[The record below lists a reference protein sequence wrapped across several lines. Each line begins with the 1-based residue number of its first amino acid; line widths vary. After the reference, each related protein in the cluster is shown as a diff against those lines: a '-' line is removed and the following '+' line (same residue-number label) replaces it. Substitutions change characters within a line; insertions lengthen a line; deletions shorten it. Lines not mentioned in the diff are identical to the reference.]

1 MFFSKKFLMCVIV
14 AALTAISSTAHAD
27 FQSALLSDLIAGGGP
42 NGNGTLI
49 VGDKVFGN
57 FGGFNTTVSGGALAP
72 TAAQITVAGEFGG
85 TSAPG
90 IDFQSAFWSVAG
102 SATNTQSMDTKFTF
116 TVTSLSGQTIGDAE
130 MGLGGAGTRNGGT
143 LHVGETITDGLAK
156 GGSPVGSLLVTNL
169 LPNDHVFFDA
179 LHTNLFVQKDFAL
192 VAPATGSTD
201 INSAAFAS
209 DFDQRFSEQPE
220 PSSVILMGLGVL
232 GMVGYRWRRRG
243 K

>member
-1 MFFSKKFLMCVIV
+1 MFFSKKFLMCLIV
-14 AALTAISSTAHAD
+14 AGLTAISSTAARAD

-57 FGGFNTTVSGGALAP
+57 FDGFSTINTGGATGP
-72 TAAQITVAGEFGG
+72 TSNEITVTGEFGN
-85 TSAPG
+85 TAAPG

-102 SATNTQSMDTKFTF
+102 NSAGGQSIDTKFTF
-116 TVTSLSGQTIGDAE
+116 TVTSLSGQTIEDAS
-130 MGLGGAGTRNGGT
+130 MLLGGSGTRNGGT
-143 LHVGETITDGLAK
+143 LHIGETITDNGT
-156 GGSPVGSLLVTNL
+156 PVASLLVTNL
-169 LPNDHVFFDA
+169 LPSDHEFFAA
-179 LHTNLFVQKDFAL
+179 LHTSLFVQKDVAL
-192 VAPATGSTD
+192 VAPQTSSTD
-201 INSAAFAS
+201 VTSAAFLS